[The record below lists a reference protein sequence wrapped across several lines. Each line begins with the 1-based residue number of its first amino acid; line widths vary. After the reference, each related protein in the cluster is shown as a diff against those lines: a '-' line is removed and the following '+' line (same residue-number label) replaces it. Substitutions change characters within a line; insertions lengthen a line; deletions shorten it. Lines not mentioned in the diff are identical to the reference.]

1 MRKIAEIELGGKNR
15 TVKINNM
22 TIANAEKQLGK
33 GMMAVLNEG
42 MSVEAL
48 HTLLWL
54 GMRNFERKMTL
65 KEVYE
70 MVEDSLDDGSVTFTQ
85 LLEFVLDLVMNAM
98 GLAEQEEDS
107 GNSTG
112 TTKSPKPS
120 ESA

>member
-54 GMRNFERKMTL
+54 GMRNFERKITL

-107 GNSTG
+107 GNLTG